1 MLWAVA
7 VAVAVSCLLILPNMS
22 EENAAGECAGD
33 WFASPH
39 GAYFWCMGFMKTW
52 MFSLSGPWMALKRPQ
67 ASEPVHR
74 AIV

>member
-1 MLWAVA
+1 MAVA
-7 VAVAVSCLLILPNMS
+7 FSYLLILPNMS

-33 WFASPH
+33 WFA
-39 GAYFWCMGFMKTW
+39 CMGFMKTW